1 VNRTV
6 VVGFVNS
13 PEGAA
18 SLAAAAEE
26 ALRRNASIVLVS
38 STRGGRDDG
47 ETVISVRE
55 GIERAEA
62 ELLARGLAVEVREFA
77 RGNDPAA
84 DLLEVAAERQAELIV
99 IGLRRRSPV
108 GKLLL
113 GSNAQSILL
122 SADCDVLAVKAP
134 ATP

>member
-1 VNRTV
+1 MV

-26 ALRRNASIVLVS
+26 AQRRNASVVLVS
-38 STRGGRDDG
+38 SARGGKDDA
-47 ETVISVRE
+47 ETVISIRE
-55 GIERAEA
+55 GVERAEA
-62 ELLARGLAVEVREFA
+62 GLLARGLTVEVREFA
-77 RGNDPAA
+77 RGNDPAD

-122 SADCDVLAVKAP
+122 SADCAVLAVKAP
-134 ATP
+134 ATH